1 MTVGTGVCRLG
12 GRASS
17 RIAVVGDGEPR
28 YDSRAGGGAEVKK
41 KECEAIARRLP
52 VVSISCGR
60 RGGPRVPPVRS
71 LLFV

>member
-41 KECEAIARRLP
+41 ECEAIARRLP

-60 RGGPRVPPVRS
+60 RGGARVPPVRS